1 MRLASYRFTPSFGKL
16 TSRDVVIICR
26 HRRLL
31 PVDMASLVS
40 KISSYSKDG
49 AKVTTRI
56 KKVNGDTD
64 AFLSEL
70 RSVLQ
75 LPKPKNARDDAIRIR
90 TGGTIEIKGNR
101 VLEVKTW
108 LAGLGF

>member
-1 MRLASYRFTPSFGKL
+1 M
-16 TSRDVVIICR
+16 TSG
-26 HRRLL
+26 LL
-31 PVDMASLVS
+31 KNGTS
-40 KISSYSKDG
+40 SKDG

-56 KKVNGDTD
+56 KKVSGNLND
-64 AFLSEL
+64 FLSEL

-75 LPKPKNARDDAIRIR
+75 INLAHNAKDDSIRIR

-101 VLEVKTW
+101 VREVKHW